1 MMKKIS
7 LLLFGLLYGTFSS
20 LFAENVSEENA
31 LKVAT
36 RFTQQIDDQPL
47 EPSQSPVL
55 AYSARPSLR
64 TDAPNNYYYVF
75 NRGNDNG
82 YIIVAGDDRA
92 YPILGYATKGH
103 FLYEKIPDN
112 MKRWLQEY
120 AGQIQYAYTNVA
132 DPEVDVKKRWEAL
145 LTDDKLPLLTS
156 KILLNTASWGQ
167 HSPFNN
173 QCPMVNGQ
181 RAVTGSVAT
190 AMAII
195 MKYHKYPD
203 QGTGSHSYTDV
214 YGNSYSC
221 GFETPYDWDRMLD
234 DYSGDYTEDQK
245 NAVAKLMYHCGV
257 SCETNYDSDKSST
270 TLKKIA
276 IALPEYFKY
285 DKDKIC
291 RKTRKE
297 HSEKDWASFIQ
308 TELDND
314 RPIAYGTTIEKV
326 DYAFVLAG
334 YNDDNQ
340 YYVNWGK
347 VSDSSDYNGWFR
359 LSALTLDKT
368 LYNQDMVIG
377 IKPPEKETFFYNV
390 TWTDLSGVTVVPS
403 SGFNSN
409 QIASGGTFKF
419 RIKHTTGKK
428 VVVKN
433 GTVILTPDLS
443 GDYVLTN
450 IRGNTFLTL
459 SFETIVY
466 QVILPTLPGFDIQ
479 AAPGYNAS
487 SVESGS
493 DFKFTVIPY
502 AVYENYTIRVS
513 VNGVLLSSADGT
525 TYIIEE
531 VKKDQLVEVK
541 IEIEEFPP
549 IVSPTYRIISYVDT
563 GAALI
568 PANGYYANAVEE
580 GNDFKFYV
588 DLDYG
593 YRNWEVTVK
602 VDDAVLSSDSWGVYK
617 ISNIYSDKTVV
628 ITLSEVFT
636 VTYVNAQEEI
646 EVVAENGYNM
656 DRVVAGSDFA
666 FHLVSPYNE
675 EVLAVYANGKRLVPS
690 LSVYTIP
697 NVQENQEI
705 TVQMIDVGNEKILS
719 DDVRI
724 EVDEKKICI
733 THPYMENIPVY
744 ITSFSGALYAV
755 YKLNGVYT
763 ELELPAKGSY
773 IIYFGGFSQK
783 IIVR

>member
-7 LLLFGLLYGTFSS
+7 LLFFGLLYGTFSS

-47 EPSQSPVL
+47 EPSQSLVL
-55 AYSARPSLR
+55 AYSARPFLR
-64 TDAPNNYYYVF
+64 TDAPNN
-75 NRGNDNG
+75 N
-82 YIIVAGDDRA
+82 
-92 YPILGYATKGH
+92 
-103 FLYEKIPDN
+103 
-112 MKRWLQEY
+112 
-120 AGQIQYAYTNVA
+120 
-132 DPEVDVKKRWEAL
+132 
-145 LTDDKLPLLTS
+145 
-156 KILLNTASWGQ
+156 
-167 HSPFNN
+167 
-173 QCPMVNGQ
+173 
-181 RAVTGSVAT
+181 
-190 AMAII
+190 
-195 MKYHKYPD
+195 
-203 QGTGSHSYTDV
+203 
-214 YGNSYSC
+214 
-221 GFETPYDWDRMLD
+221 
-234 DYSGDYTEDQK
+234 
-245 NAVAKLMYHCGV
+245 
-257 SCETNYDSDKSST
+257 
-270 TLKKIA
+270 
-276 IALPEYFKY
+276 
-285 DKDKIC
+285 
-291 RKTRKE
+291 
-297 HSEKDWASFIQ
+297 
-308 TELDND
+308 
-314 RPIAYGTTIEKV
+314 
-326 DYAFVLAG
+326 
-334 YNDDNQ
+334 
-340 YYVNWGK
+340 YYVNWDLGK
-347 VSDSSDYNGWFR
+347 KSDSSDYNGWFR
-359 LSALTLDKT
+359 LSALTLNGNS
-368 LYNQDMVIG
+368 YNYQQDMVIG
-377 IKPPEKETFFYNV
+377 IKPSEGGTPDHCIVITKYHASSIGLTLETTPIQKDNFTVNVSTVVAKGSVDFNAAVSIAHLNANGEIKEIVSSNQLSLTVSMSSDLVQDLRFTNCKINESIEPGDQLCLVYKIINYMDVYSIVEGTSDLPTRIDLTEGTPYKV
-390 TWTDLSGVTVVPS
+390 TWNELSDVTVFS
-403 SGFNSN
+403 EEGYNSN
-409 QIASGGTFKF
+409 SIAAGGAFKF
-419 RIKHTTGKK
+419 TIENMTDKN

-433 GTVILTPDLS
+433 GTVTLIPDAFGVYTL
-443 GDYVLTN
+443 LN
-450 IRGNTFLTL
+450 IQENIVLTL
-459 SFETIVY
+459 SFETVVY
-466 QVILPTLPGFDIQ
+466 QVTLPIIPGFDIQ
-479 AAPGYNAS
+479 AAPSYNAS

-502 AVYENYTIRVS
+502 AVYENYTIRVR

-531 VKKDQLVEVK
+531 VKTDQIVEVEIK
-541 IEIEEFPP
+541 IEEFPP

-602 VDDAVLSSDSWGVYK
+602 VDDVVLSSDSWGVYK

-705 TVQMIDVGNEKILS
+705 TVQMIDVGNEKIPS

-724 EVDEKKICI
+724 EVGEKKICI